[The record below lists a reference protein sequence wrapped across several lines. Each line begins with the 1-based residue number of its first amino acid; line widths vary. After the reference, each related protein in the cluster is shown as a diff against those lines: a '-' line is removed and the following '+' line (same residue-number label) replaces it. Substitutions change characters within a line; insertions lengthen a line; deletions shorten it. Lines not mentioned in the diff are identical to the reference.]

1 MSIGGRQMIEKEREK
16 AGQKSWNEVKIIAA
30 IKGRVGMHCEGHILK
45 VDRYQ
50 V

>member
-1 MSIGGRQMIEKEREK
+1 MIEKEREK

-30 IKGRVGMHCEGHILK
+30 IKGRVGMYCEGHILK

>member
-1 MSIGGRQMIEKEREK
+1 MIAKEREK
-16 AGQKSWNEVKIIAA
+16 VGKKSWNEVKIIAA
-30 IKGRVGMHCEGHILK
+30 AKGRVGMHCEGHVFK

>member
-1 MSIGGRQMIEKEREK
+1 MTEKETEK
-16 AGQKSWNEVKIIAA
+16 VGQKSWNEVKIIAA
-30 IKGRVGMHCEGHILK
+30 IKGKVGMHCEGHVFK

>member
-1 MSIGGRQMIEKEREK
+1 MTEKETEK
-16 AGQKSWNEVKIIAA
+16 VGQKSWNEVKIIA
-30 IKGRVGMHCEGHILK
+30 IKGKVGMHCEGHVFK

>member
-1 MSIGGRQMIEKEREK
+1 MIEKESEK
-16 AGQKSWNEVKIIAA
+16 VGQKSWNEVKIIAA
-30 IKGRVGMHCEGHILK
+30 VKGKVGMHWESHILK